1 MTNGITGY
9 EKGEAPILKIS
20 GLDYY
25 YGDFHALKSVSMDIC
40 RNSIVA
46 LIGPSGCG
54 KSTLLKALDR
64 MSDLIEG
71 SRVSGE
77 VLFKGENIFGAGVDI
92 TLLRKRI
99 GMVFQ
104 HPNPFALSIADNIKF
119 GPRVYGE
126 KNKEKLDGLVE
137 SSLRAVGLWDQL
149 KDRLDKKATELQA
162 DEQQRLCIARLVA
175 VEPEILL
182 MDEPCSTLDPIATLS
197 IEELMRELKKNYT
210 IVTVTHNMQQAAR
223 VSDYSGFM
231 LMGELIEYSKT
242 ADIFSNPRDKR
253 TDDYISGHYG

>member
-1 MTNGITGY
+1 MKSETDTPEI
-9 EKGEAPILKIS
+9 ILKID

-25 YGDFHALKSVSMDIC
+25 YGDFHAIKKLSMQIK

-71 SRVSGE
+71 SRVTGS
-77 VLFKGENIFGAGVDI
+77 VLFNGTNIFAPGSDI
-92 TLLRKRI
+92 IQLRKRI

-119 GPRVYGE
+119 GPRVHGE
-126 KNKEKLDGLVE
+126 RNKERLNAAVE
-137 SSLRAVGLWDQL
+137 SSLKAVGMWELC

-162 DEQQRLCIARLVA
+162 DEQQRLCIARLIA

-182 MDEPCSTLDPIATLS
+182 MDEPCSTLDPIATGN
-197 IEELMRELKKNYT
+197 IEDLMRELKKKYT
-210 IVTVTHNMQQAAR
+210 IITVTHNMQQAAR

-231 LMGELIEYSKT
+231 LSGELIEYSLT
-242 ADIFSNPRDKR
+242 ASIFSNPRDKR
-253 TDDYISGHYG
+253 TEDYISGHYG